1 LLAAVLLVFFADNR
15 MNTEITIEMNM
26 NMTIDQ
32 QYDLCLT
39 SNDLLESLIAR
50 RSLAAPDDYLIEIQN
65 VKHMRNI
72 ENAASENVRAIESDE
87 TRIAGAAA
95 RA

>member
-1 LLAAVLLVFFADNR
+1 
-15 MNTEITIEMNM
+15 MNM
-26 NMTIDQ
+26 NMDMDIDQ
-32 QYDLCLT
+32 QYDSCLT

-50 RSLAAPDDYLIEIQN
+50 RSLAAPDDYLIETQN
-65 VKHMRNI
+65 LKHMRNI
-72 ENAASENVRAIESDE
+72 ENAPRENVRAIESDE